1 MERRF
6 SARMPQQGGASQRA
20 ASPTGKATATTYG
33 PSNAANRAQARKQRV
48 SAEQPCQPRQGKTP
62 LQKSASLHPPSSLSG
77 ASMKKSQSAASLEK
91 TSTDRPTPKM
101 AVAMTLQRP
110 STPATRGR
118 DPQIPRQHSVP
129 ENLREAAVRLMS
141 PRRCRSKSPDG
152 VAYSPVLGDR
162 GEKLEVPE
170 TLEVRRSSSR
180 PSLQPRQGTS
190 RRFSALNQPSKADLG
205 SNPVSLSATP
215 VTTPSQKRFAL
226 HRFTEAQKDI
236 FAKALGEI
244 RAGRKSSC
252 WMWFVIPT
260 PPHVVHGVEK
270 GSSVN
275 RKFAMRSDE
284 EARAYLAYENDGVS
298 LRQNYLAMMTAVRD
312 QLRAGKSVPSLMGQ
326 FDAPKLASSV
336 RLFERVTRGSDDQ
349 LHSVLQDVMA
359 SMASRA

>member
-1 MERRF
+1 
-6 SARMPQQGGASQRA
+6 
-20 ASPTGKATATTYG
+20 
-33 PSNAANRAQARKQRV
+33 
-48 SAEQPCQPRQGKTP
+48 GKTP
-62 LQKSASLHPPSSLSG
+62 LQKSSSLHPPSSPAG

-101 AVAMTLQRP
+101 ASVTLHKP
-110 STPATRGR
+110 SVSATRGR

-162 GEKLEVPE
+162 GEKDMPE
-170 TLEVRRSSSR
+170 TLEVRRSSRR

-190 RRFSALNQPSKADLG
+190 RRFSALNQPSKDLG

-226 HRFTEAQKDI
+226 HRFTEAQKDT

-275 RKFAMRSDE
+275 RRFALRSDE
-284 EARAYLAYENDGVS
+284 EARAYLAYENDGVN

-336 RLFERVTRGSDDQ
+336 RLFERVTRGGDDQ
-349 LHSVLQDVMA
+349 LQSVLQDIMA
-359 SMASRA
+359 SMASQA

>member
-1 MERRF
+1 
-6 SARMPQQGGASQRA
+6 
-20 ASPTGKATATTYG
+20 
-33 PSNAANRAQARKQRV
+33 
-48 SAEQPCQPRQGKTP
+48 
-62 LQKSASLHPPSSLSG
+62 
-77 ASMKKSQSAASLEK
+77 
-91 TSTDRPTPKM
+91 
-101 AVAMTLQRP
+101 
-110 STPATRGR
+110 
-118 DPQIPRQHSVP
+118 
-129 ENLREAAVRLMS
+129 MS

-275 RKFAMRSDE
+275 RKFALRSDE